1 MADGTSPRKIVGRPL
16 GVDGTSA
23 WPSFRRANPPRRLNN
38 ARSPRFL
45 AVAPRPQSERISRFP
60 SGDQQPKRSI
70 DSSQRGSESVPM
82 GFPSIPGCLISLKPP
97 SMTVR
102 WKLSGSRTSPPRRFV
117 LPYCKSMV
125 TTPLT
130 PRRLTPQSGRNV
142 TSTPRTQ
149 GFEEKNATKSIFFQK
164 SAFCPLTLARPD
176 PKYPVSAGR
185 SHLLRDDARPRYP
198 LTVAGYPPGLFTPGS
213 VLCCR

>member
-1 MADGTSPRKIVGRPL
+1 MRDPPVSWLSPRALKV
-16 GVDGTSA
+16 SA
-23 WPSFRRANPPRRLNN
+23 YPDFPQATNS
-38 ARSPRFL
+38 RSGL
-45 AVAPRPQSERISRFP
+45 
-60 SGDQQPKRSI
+60 
-70 DSSQRGSESVPM
+70 
-82 GFPSIPGCLISLKPP
+82 SIPLSEVQSLCRWVFLDPRLSHLTQAAQSWLKSP

-176 PKYPVSAGR
+176 PKYRFSAGR
-185 SHLLRDDARPRYP
+185 SHLLRDDARPRYL